1 MSDHYQTLG
10 VERDASQQD
19 IKRAY
24 NRLARELHP
33 DHNPSP
39 EAEERFK
46 QVNHA
51 YDVLSSADKRSAYD
65 RGDVGGPG
73 GANMG
78 FDFGDI
84 FSQFFGGGGQR
95 QGPIPRRQPGQDSL
109 LRLNLTLDEV
119 MFGVHKEVRV
129 QTAVLCET
137 CNGSCVA
144 EGTREEQCDI
154 CGGSG
159 HVQRQ
164 MRSLLG
170 NVVTT
175 QPCQSCRGHGTT
187 IPHPCPGCD
196 GHGRVRSEQVI
207 PVDVPAGVD
216 TGLRIQMPGKGEVG
230 EAGGPAGTL
239 HLEVNVK
246 HHDVFSRDGDDILGT
261 LEVSLPDAMLGV
273 SSRIDALDGPV
284 DVTVKA
290 GVMAGDIITVADRG
304 VTKLRGSGRGDLRLA
319 VQLMT
324 PQRLDHKTEALVK
337 DLRKRLGSSSPQ
349 LSKFQ
354 QGLFARL
361 RDRFFG

>member
-1 MSDHYQTLG
+1 MTDHYQTLG
-10 VERDASQQD
+10 VERDASLND
-19 IKRAY
+19 IKKAY
-24 NRLARELHP
+24 NRLARKLHP

-39 EAEERFK
+39 EAEEQFK

-51 YDVLSSADKRSAYD
+51 YDVLSNSEKRSAYD
-65 RGDVGGPG
+65 RGDVGGQG
-73 GANMG
+73 GMG

-84 FSQFFGGGGQR
+84 FSQFFGGGAGR
-95 QGPIPRRQPGQDSL
+95 QGPTPRKQPGQDSL

-119 MFGVHKEVRV
+119 MFGVHKDVKV

-137 CNGSCVA
+137 CNGACTA
-144 EGTREEQCDI
+144 EGTSEARCDV
-154 CGGSG
+154 CGGTG

-175 QPCQSCRGHGTT
+175 QPCQACRGHGSV
-187 IPHPCPGCD
+187 IPHPCPTCD
-196 GHGRVRSEQVI
+196 GHGRVRAERII

-216 TGLRIQMPGKGEVG
+216 TGLRIQLPGKGEVG

-246 HHDVFSRDGDDILGT
+246 HHEIFSRDGDDILGT

-273 SSRIDALDGPV
+273 STRIDALDGPV
-284 DVTVKA
+284 DIDLKPGLT
-290 GVMAGDIITVADRG
+290 AGDIVTVPARG

-319 VQLMT
+319 VQLVT
-324 PQRLDHKTEALVK
+324 PQKLDRKTEALVK
-337 DLRKRLGSSSPQ
+337 DLRQRLGSPSPQ
-349 LSKFQ
+349 LAKFQ
-354 QGLFARL
+354 QGLFSKL